1 MATRGS
7 DNKFLLGLLVG
18 AGVGLVAAFLFDPKR
33 GRHNRELL
41 VDSARKVANRVT
53 PERGHRAW
61 RRAKLERAGRKLKQR
76 IQRIRSTG
84 F

>member
-1 MATRGS
+1 MATRGP

-18 AGVGLVAAFLFDPKR
+18 AGIGLAAAFLFDPKR
-33 GRHNRELL
+33 GRLNRELL
-41 VDSARKVANRVT
+41 LDSARKVANRVT
-53 PERGHRAW
+53 SEGGHRTRG
-61 RRAKLERAGRKLKQR
+61 RRKIERAGRKLEQR